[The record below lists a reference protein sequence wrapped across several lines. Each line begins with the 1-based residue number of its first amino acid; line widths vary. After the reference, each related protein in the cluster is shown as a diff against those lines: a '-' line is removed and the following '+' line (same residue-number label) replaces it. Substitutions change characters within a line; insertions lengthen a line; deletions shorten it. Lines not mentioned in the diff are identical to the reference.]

1 MFVGNRPQPTPQPP
15 FGRIFVPTQ
24 PRNRLL
30 AARCGD
36 ERFFGTADSTS
47 FVGYARGS
55 TAEGR
60 RVLDREL
67 DAFRASGTTSDHPNF
82 VACLDYLR
90 RGDVL
95 VALDLDLD
103 RLERFASGFSTCIDE
118 FSEHRIGFCD
128 LEFP

>member
-1 MFVGNRPQPTPQPP
+1 MQ
-15 FGRIFVPTQ
+15 
-24 PRNRLL
+24 
-30 AARCGD
+30 RCTLTTTSWKFQHECSGD

-67 DAFRASGTTSDHPNF
+67 DTFRASGTTSDHPNF

-95 VALDLDLD
+95 VALALDLD
-103 RLERFASGFSTCIDE
+103 RLERFASGFCTCIDE